1 MTNIFNTNKIE
12 LSIIIPVYNVE
23 NYIHTCIES
32 VYNQN
37 LDDNLFELIIINDG
51 TKDHSMDVIIDI
63 VNQHNNIT
71 IINQQNQGLSI
82 ARNNGIAK
90 ASGEYIIFLDSD
102 DLLLRNSLPKL
113 LNLALSSEADL
124 VVADYQEK
132 NNEEIEKESYIVP
145 EIISIKEKTGEQL
158 LLEDLNPRKCYV
170 WRTLY
175 RRDFLL
181 KNNIQF
187 IPGIYFE
194 DIPFTHNCLLKA
206 NKCLITNQVLYIY
219 RKGNQSSATYKLTQK
234 KAQDMSISIS
244 NLWELSKK
252 QNFESKVCQRL
263 QDNTFVAF
271 SILMYAIVNDINEQE
286 IRFKII
292 HYLKQL
298 IPDLH
303 FKHGFKQRIIDFMYH
318 YMTHTYIY
326 IRLAYKTLSRFLK

>member
-1 MTNIFNTNKIE
+1 MTKFFNTNKIG

-32 VYNQN
+32 AYNQD

-51 TKDHSMDVIIDI
+51 TKDNSMDVISDI

-102 DLLLRNSLPKL
+102 DLLLRNSLPEL

-132 NNEEIEKESYIVP
+132 NNEEIENDSYIVP
-145 EIISIKEKTGEQL
+145 EIINIKEKTGKQI

-175 RRDFLL
+175 RREFLI
-181 KNNIQF
+181 KENIQF
-187 IPGIYFE
+187 IPGIFFE
-194 DIPFTHNCLLKA
+194 DIPFTHNCLLNA
-206 NKCLITNQVLYIY
+206 NKCLITNQILYIY

-234 KAQDMSISIS
+234 KAHDMSISIS
-244 NLWELSKK
+244 SLWELSKK
-252 QNFESKVCQRL
+252 QNLESKVCHRL
-263 QDNTFVAF
+263 KDNTFVAF
-271 SILMYAIVNDINEQE
+271 SILMYAIVNDIDEHK
-286 IRFKII
+286 IRLEII

-318 YMTHTYIY
+318 YMPHTYIF
-326 IRLAYKTLSRFLK
+326 IRLAYKMLSRLLK